1 MTYIQL
7 SLFAPVEPEFK
18 NITTDWLLSFLNTQ
32 YPEMK
37 FTTKKHVGWS
47 KFIEITQN
55 MHNKIELY
63 LYVGKHDKNAV
74 TDNKGLKY
82 IGYSYGKEYGDYH
95 HRCGSIDSMEELK
108 KELPIFIKK
117 CKDYVEDYK
126 KNRKK
131 SENTEC
137 QKY

>member
-1 MTYIQL
+1 MTTAIQL
-7 SLFAPVEPEFK
+7 NLFSPPEPAWED
-18 NITTDWLLSFLNTQ
+18 ITIEWLFNYLNSQ

-37 FTTKKHVGWS
+37 FTTKEHVGWS
-47 KFIEITQN
+47 KFIKITQN
-55 MHNKIELY
+55 MHNRIELY
-63 LYVGKHDKNAV
+63 LYVGKHDKDAV
-74 TDNKGLKY
+74 TDNKGLIY

-117 CKDYVEDYK
+117 CKDYVEEYK

-131 SENTEC
+131 SEDI
-137 QKY
+137 